1 MPVGQVDSR
10 GRGKRE
16 KRCVFSI
23 RHFSLLLLLF
33 VALYVRLLWSAS
45 VGIHKQHTDPA
56 TEDDKQLHEES
67 KSWSSGKSPS
77 KILDLTN
84 KGRGSN
90 PLNETLVKPLLN
102 EAKQPLHKDS
112 PPKANNEKPITIAF
126 ASTVTGCG
134 EDPFTEGAA
143 VLKHSIH
150 LSSIHGNKGGRYD
163 YKMYIIYH
171 PNASACT
178 LPLLDLGFELLRRD
192 TPVNVSDIQGDI
204 LRERIQTNG
213 CCGEKELIKLEAYTL
228 IQHPIVVL
236 LDLDVLVF
244 KPMDAVFD
252 LMLDTSENPD
262 TSQVP
267 LMWPEKPLPRPVN
280 TFWTKDYN
288 IVAAGRQD
296 KPTQGGLLIL
306 RPNLDV
312 YNEFV
317 QIVYEGDYR
326 DKPSGWG
333 GIVGPFH
340 GGMTI
345 QGLLPWYYEYLHKDD
360 GGGVELN
367 RCAYNNM
374 ADNPR
379 QGKTVKNVP
388 TGKCKTNTPDCED
401 CRGRAIEDIF
411 TFHFTICRKP
421 WTCNPHKQ
429 KIIQM
434 QLCRKTIAAWF
445 RYRSDLEKS
454 WGRSGN
460 GTGSF
465 DTDTYLGYCE
475 EQTFKGY
482 QPIRLPYGQP

>member
-1 MPVGQVDSR
+1 MPVAGQVGSH

-16 KRCVFSI
+16 KPCVFSM
-23 RHFSLLLLLF
+23 RHFRLLVLLF

-45 VGIHKQHTDPA
+45 VDIHGNATPV
-56 TEDDKQLHEES
+56 TEDDKHLHAS
-67 KSWSSGKSPS
+67 KSSFDTARGK
-77 KILDLTN
+77 
-84 KGRGSN
+84 
-90 PLNETLVKPLLN
+90 PLNETLVKPLLG
-102 EAKQPLHKDS
+102 EAKQLAEKNS
-112 PPKANNEKPITIAF
+112 PPQANNEKPITIAF

-134 EDPFTEGAA
+134 KDPFTEGAA

-150 LSSIHGNKGGRYD
+150 LSSVHGNKGGRYD

-171 PNASACT
+171 PDAAECT
-178 LPLLDLGFELLRRD
+178 LPLADLGFELLRRD
-192 TPVNVSDIQGDI
+192 TPVKVSDIQGDL

-244 KPMDAVFD
+244 KPMDTVFD

-267 LMWPEKPLPRPVN
+267 LMWPEKPLPRPVDV
-280 TFWTKDYN
+280 FWTKDYN
-288 IVAAGRQD
+288 VVAAGRRD

-312 YNEFV
+312 YREFV
-317 QIVYEGDYR
+317 QIVHEGDYR
-326 DKPSGWG
+326 SGHTSGWG
-333 GIVGPFH
+333 GIVGPFY

-345 QGLLPWYYEYLHKDD
+345 QGLIPWYYEFLHKDD

-379 QGKTVKNVP
+379 EGKTVKNVAH
-388 TGKCKTNTPDCED
+388 GKCKTNTPDCED
-401 CRGRAIEDIF
+401 CRSRAVEDIF
-411 TFHFTICRKP
+411 TFHFTICQKP
-421 WTCNPHKQ
+421 WKCLPHKQ
-429 KIIQM
+429 DILQM
-434 QLCRKTIAAWF
+434 RICRKTTAEWF
-445 RYRSDLEKS
+445 RYRSELEKS

-465 DTDTYLGYCE
+465 ETEIFLGYCKF
-475 EQTFKGY
+475 QSFKGY